1 MPFIRKSIPRALKA
15 LEPRGASRVGA
26 ALPRRA
32 VLSMLASTALAPS
45 LVRAAALPVVRFVN
59 IPLQDWLPFW
69 VAQQNGFD
77 KRYGIE
83 LKAVPIVGG
92 TQTAEYA
99 AAGDADIATVA
110 GVLALLAVKRGLIP
124 NKIILLC
131 PLGSSA
137 DAQHPFQGV
146 VANDKIKTWK
156 DLEGKNVAV
165 LSVHSLFYLSVTTR
179 MKREHVDISKV
190 NFIPIPLPEQV
201 AALKA
206 GRVDAICVGTD
217 FAARAMHDKIGH
229 LLGWTLGAP
238 PFDHYSP
245 GFLVANTNFANS
257 KPEVLENFL
266 KAYIT
271 AVKWIDDHPIEAKK
285 VVARE
290 LHITD
295 PVVVKGFY
303 LEKWDS
309 TLAPDPKSV
318 ALDNEMMKGRGIDQ
332 PIDLDKYLTHM
343 KLVDDA
349 RRAVLGK

>member
-1 MPFIRKSIPRALKA
+1 MPSIPRSIPRAPKA
-15 LEPRGASRVGA
+15 LEPRHSGG

-45 LVRAAALPVVRFVN
+45 VRAAALPVVRFVN

-69 VAQQNGFD
+69 VAQQKGFD
-77 KRYGIE
+77 KQYGIE

-92 TQTAEYA
+92 TQTAEFA
-99 AAGDADIATVA
+99 AAGDSDIATVA

-124 NKIILLC
+124 NKIALLC
-131 PLGSSA
+131 PIGSSA

-146 VANDKIKTWK
+146 VVNDKIKTWK
-156 DLEGKNVAV
+156 DLEGKSVAV
-165 LSVHSLFYLSVTTR
+165 LSLHSLFYLSVTTR
-179 MKREHVDISKV
+179 MAREHVDVSKV
-190 NFIPIPLPEQV
+190 NFVPIPLPQQV

-206 GRVDAICVGTD
+206 GRVEAICVGTD
-217 FAARAMHDKIGH
+217 FAARAIHDKIGH
-229 LLGWTLGAP
+229 LLDWTLGSP

-245 GFLVANTNFANS
+245 AFLVANSGFAKS
-257 KPEVLENFL
+257 KPEVLEKFL
-266 KAYIT
+266 KAYIA
-271 AVKWIDDHPIEAKK
+271 AVKWIDDHPSEAKEVTAK
-285 VVARE
+285 E

-303 LEKWDS
+303 LEKWDP

-318 ALDNEMMKGRGIDQ
+318 ALDNDMMKGRGISE

-343 KLVDDA
+343 NLVDNA

>member
-1 MPFIRKSIPRALKA
+1 MPSIRRSIPRAAKT
-15 LEPRGASRVGA
+15 LEQRHAGGGI
-26 ALPRRA
+26 PRRA
-32 VLSMLASTALAPS
+32 VLSMLATATLAPR
-45 LVRAAALPVVRFVN
+45 VRAQGTLPVVRFVN
-59 IPLQDWLPFW
+59 VPLQDWLPFW

-92 TQTAEYA
+92 TQTAEFA
-99 AAGDADIATVA
+99 GAGDCDIATVA

-124 NKIILLC
+124 NRIVLLC

-179 MKREHVDISKV
+179 LAREHVDISKI
-190 NFIPIPLPEQV
+190 NFVTIPLPEQV

-217 FAARAMHDKIGH
+217 FAARAINDKIGH

-245 GFLVANTNFANS
+245 GFLVTNTDFANRNLV
-257 KPEVLENFL
+257 VLENFL

-271 AVKWIDDHPIEAKK
+271 AIKWIDDNPDKAKEVTAK
-285 VVARE
+285 E

-303 LEKWDS
+303 LEKWDP
-309 TLAPDPKSV
+309 TLAPDPGSV
-318 ALDNEMMKGRGIDQ
+318 ALDNEMLKGRGIDQ
-332 PIDLDKYLTHM
+332 PIDLDKYLTQM

>member
-1 MPFIRKSIPRALKA
+1 MPSIRRSIPRALQA
-15 LEPRGASRVGA
+15 LETRHSGG

-32 VLSMLASTALAPS
+32 VLSMLASTVLAPS
-45 LVRAAALPVVRFVN
+45 VRAAALPVVRFVN

-69 VAQQNGFD
+69 VAQQNGLD
-77 KRYGIE
+77 KHYGIE
-83 LKAVPIVGG
+83 LKAVPIIGG
-92 TQTAEYA
+92 TQTAEFA
-99 AAGDADIATVA
+99 AAGDCEIATVA
-110 GVLALLAVKRGLIP
+110 GVLALLAVKQGLIP

-146 VANDKIKTWK
+146 VVNDKIKTWK

-165 LSVHSLFYLSVTTR
+165 LSLHSLFYLSVTTR
-179 MKREHVDISKV
+179 MAREHVDISKV
-190 NFIPIPLPEQV
+190 NFVQIPLPQQV

-217 FAARAMHDKIGH
+217 FAARAVNDRIGH
-229 LLGWTLGAP
+229 LLDWTLGAP

-245 GFLVANTNFANS
+245 GFLVANSDFAKS

-266 KAYIT
+266 KTYIT
-271 AVKWIDDHPIEAKK
+271 AVKWIDDHPSEAKQVTAK
-285 VVARE
+285 E
-290 LHITD
+290 LHIAD

-303 LEKWDS
+303 LEKWDPA
-309 TLAPDPKSV
+309 LAPDPKSV
-318 ALDNEMMKGRGIDQ
+318 ALDNDMMIGRGISE

-343 KLVDDA
+343 KLVDNA

>member
-1 MPFIRKSIPRALKA
+1 MPSIRKSIPRAPEA
-15 LEPRGASRVGA
+15 VEPDRTGRGKR

-32 VLSMLASTALAPS
+32 VLSMMATAALTST
-45 LVRAAALPVVRFVN
+45 VRAQAALPVVRFVN
-59 IPLQDWLPFW
+59 VPLQDWLAFW

-77 KRYGIE
+77 KKYGIE

-92 TQTAEYA
+92 TQTAEFA
-99 AAGDADIATVA
+99 AAGDCDIAVVA

-124 NKIILLC
+124 NKIVLLS

-165 LSVHSLFYLSVTTR
+165 LSTHSLFYLSVTTR
-179 MKREHVDISKV
+179 MQREQVDVSKV
-190 NFIPIPLPEQV
+190 NFVTIPLPEQV

-217 FAARAMHDKIGH
+217 FAARAIQDKAGH
-229 LLGWTLGAP
+229 LLDWTLGAP

-245 GFLVANTNFANS
+245 GFLVANSDFASRN
-257 KPEVLENFL
+257 PAVLENFL

-271 AVKWIDDHPIEAKK
+271 AIKWIDDNPDKAKDVTAK
-285 VVARE
+285 E

-309 TLAPDPKSV
+309 TLAPDPGSV
-318 ALDNEMMKGRGIDQ
+318 ALDNEMLKGRGIDQ
-332 PIDLDKYLTHM
+332 PIDLDKYLTQM
-343 KLVDDA
+343 KLVENA